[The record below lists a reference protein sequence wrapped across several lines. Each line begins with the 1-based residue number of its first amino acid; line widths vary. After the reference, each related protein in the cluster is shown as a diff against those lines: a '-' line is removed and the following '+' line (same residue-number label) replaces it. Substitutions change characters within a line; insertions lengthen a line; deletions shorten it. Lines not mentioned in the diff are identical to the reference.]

1 MCGSVFGCK
10 GLRGSLFYVYVCA
23 FLYLFSTLGSGFI
36 KAKSDDAEVFAV
48 EDKLSRVKFQLLI
61 GT

>member
-1 MCGSVFGCK
+1 MGVCLGARGCEVNY
-10 GLRGSLFYVYVCA
+10 FTCVCVC
-23 FLYLFSTLGSGFI
+23 LYLFSTLGSGFI
-36 KAKSDDAEVFAV
+36 KAESDDAEVFAV